1 MPESLKEKIKAD
13 FDTARK
19 TGELRAERIK
29 AIVQS
34 ALSQASAELQAGT
47 KETAPVA
54 KELLSS
60 VIEALGNMKDA
71 AQSEVSAALEGA
83 IEAIETSKRAEISQ
97 TQGKIRQL
105 QAQVDIEEAQLQ
117 EEVRDI
123 LTDIQKTNQDQ
134 PALVKSAI
142 QTAINQLQETEEMT
156 LMRKR
161 YAQLK
166 SQLAVVQAYLVDRY
180 GDRYEAEVT
189 EYLEDAKDWY
199 QRAKS
204 EPAFFTEKVERQWE
218 QFDRKMANLGT
229 AMARREQRDKQLL
242 LELWRSLVESS
253 QDSGTKE

>member
-1 MPESLKEKIKAD
+1 MSESLKEKIRTD
-13 FDTARK
+13 LDTARK

-54 KELLSS
+54 KKLLLS

-83 IEAIETSKRAEISQ
+83 IEAIETSKRAEIYQ

-105 QAQVDIEEAQLQ
+105 QAQVDTEEAQLQ
-117 EEVRDI
+117 EVRDI

-134 PALVKSAI
+134 PTSVKSAI
-142 QTAINQLQETEEMT
+142 QTAIDQLQETEEMT

-180 GDRYEAEVT
+180 GERYEAEVT

-218 QFDRKMANLGT
+218 KFDRKMANLGT